1 MAQTFAVAGDHEA
14 RLTQLLRIAQQEA
27 QLAQRS
33 ASPRMEDALIEVE
46 HALAEQL
53 AVLVLANEDDA
64 ADAEA
69 SGAAER
75 KRQAWRPLR
84 AV

>member
-1 MAQTFAVAGDHEA
+1 MPQTFAVTGDHES

-33 ASPRMEDALIEVE
+33 ASPRMEDALIAVE
-46 HALAEQL
+46 QALAEQL
-53 AVLVLANEDDA
+53 AVLVLANDDAA

-69 SGAAER
+69 SGAADRE
-75 KRQAWRPLR
+75 RQAWRPLR

>member
-1 MAQTFAVAGDHEA
+1 MPKTFALTGDHEA
-14 RLTQLLRIAQQEA
+14 SLTQLLRIAQQEA

-33 ASPRMEDALIEVE
+33 ASRRMEDALIEVE

-53 AVLVLANEDDA
+53 AVLVLANEEDA

-69 SGAAER
+69 SGAMER
-75 KRQAWRPLR
+75 ERQAWRPLR
-84 AV
+84 AI